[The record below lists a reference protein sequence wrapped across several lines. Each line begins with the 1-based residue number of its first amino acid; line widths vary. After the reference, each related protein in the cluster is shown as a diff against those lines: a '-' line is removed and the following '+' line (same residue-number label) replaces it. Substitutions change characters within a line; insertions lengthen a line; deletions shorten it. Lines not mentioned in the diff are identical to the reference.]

1 MNDSTKLLQLIDR
14 LDKVNILCLGDVML
28 DKFVYGDVSRISP
41 EAPVPVCRVI
51 DEASML
57 GGAGNVARNLAE
69 VGVSVDFV
77 SVVGN
82 DEAADQVL
90 SLVQGINQIR
100 PKLIREPGRQTTIKE
115 RYFGGS
121 QQLMRL
127 DREDCKDI
135 SNDTKENIFDYV
147 RKTIATADALI
158 LSDYGKGILTPES
171 LQELISIA
179 KNCNCPV
186 IVDPKGG
193 DYQRYR
199 GATVITPNLRELSES
214 SKRGIV
220 DNTTLVDAARFIAME
235 YGIENILVTRSAE
248 GMTLVSDKSIDH
260 LPAEAREIFD
270 VSGAGDTVVAILAAV
285 LAAGGGLLMASRLSN
300 IAAGIAVGKTGTAVV
315 SATELVES
323 LQSQDSLH
331 LSNSKILS
339 LEDAKKKVEIWRSQ
353 SDKIGFTN
361 GCFDLIHPGHLA
373 LLAESRFICD
383 RLIVGL
389 NSDSSVKQIKGE
401 SRPIQN
407 EESRASVLAS
417 LACVDMVVVFSEE
430 TPIELIKALRPDF
443 LSKGADYLLEN
454 VVGADLVQSYGG
466 QVFLV
471 DIEEGHSTTGTIER
485 LERKKN

>member
-135 SNDTKENIFDYV
+135 SNDTKENIIDYV

-158 LSDYGKGILTPES
+158 LSDYGKGVLTPES

-179 KNCNCPV
+179 KNYNCPV

-331 LSNSKILS
+331 LSNLKILS
-339 LEDAKKKVEIWRSQ
+339 LEDAKKKVEFWRSQ

-417 LACVDMVVVFSEE
+417 LASVDMVVVFSEE

-466 QVFLV
+466 QVLLV

-485 LERKKN
+485 LER

>member
-1 MNDSTKLLQLIDR
+1 MNDSTKLLQLIDQ
-14 LDKVNILCLGDVML
+14 LDKVKILCLGDVML

-51 DEASML
+51 DEVSML

-82 DEAADQVL
+82 DEAADQVQ

-100 PKLIREPGRQTTIKE
+100 MKLIREPGRQTTIKE

-127 DREDCKDI
+127 DREDCKEI

-147 RKTIATADALI
+147 RTTIATADALI
-158 LSDYGKGILTPES
+158 LSDYGKGVLTPDS

-179 KNCNCPV
+179 KTYNCPV
-186 IVDPKGG
+186 IVDPKGD
-193 DYQRYR
+193 DYRRYR

-214 SKRGIV
+214 SQRGVI
-220 DNTTLVDAARFIAME
+220 DNNNLVEAARFIAME

-248 GMTLVSDKSIDH
+248 GMTLISDKSIDH

-285 LAAGGGLLMASRLSN
+285 LAAGGSLLMASRLSN

-323 LQSQDSLH
+323 LQSQDTLN
-331 LSNSKILS
+331 LSKLKILS
-339 LEDAKKKVEIWRSQ
+339 LEDAKKKVEVWRSQ

-373 LLAESRFICD
+373 LLAESRLVCD

-389 NSDSSVKQIKGE
+389 NSDASVKQIKGE

-417 LACVDMVVVFSEE
+417 LASVDLVVVFSEE

-454 VVGADLVQSYGG
+454 VIGADLVQSYGG
-466 QVFLV
+466 QVLLV
-471 DIEEGHSTTGTIER
+471 DIEEGHSTTRTIER
-485 LERKKN
+485 LER

>member
-1 MNDSTKLLQLIDR
+1 MNDSTKLLPLIDR

-28 DKFVYGDVSRISP
+28 DKFVYGDVSRLSP

-90 SLVQGINQIR
+90 SLVHGINQIR
-100 PKLIREPGRQTTIKE
+100 PKLIREHGRQTTIKE

-135 SNDTKENIFDYV
+135 SNDTKEDIFDYV

-158 LSDYGKGILTPES
+158 LSDYGKGVLTPDN
-171 LQELISIA
+171 LNELISIA
-179 KNCNCPV
+179 KNYNCPV

-214 SKRGIV
+214 SKRGII
-220 DNTTLVDAARFIAME
+220 DNTNLVEAARFIAME

-248 GMTLVSDKSIDH
+248 GMTLISDKSIDH
-260 LPAEAREIFD
+260 LPAEARAIFD
-270 VSGAGDTVVAILAAV
+270 VSGAGDTVVAILAAA
-285 LAAGGGLLMASRLSN
+285 LAAGGDLLMASRLSN

-331 LSNSKILS
+331 LSKLKILS

-353 SDKIGFTN
+353 SNKIGFTN

-373 LLAESRFICD
+373 LLAESRLVCD

-389 NSDSSVKQIKGE
+389 NSDTSVKQIKGE

-417 LACVDMVVVFSEE
+417 LASVDLVVVFSEE

-443 LSKGADYLLEN
+443 LSKGADYSLEN
-454 VVGADLVQSYGG
+454 VIGADLVQSYGG
-466 QVFLV
+466 QVLLV
-471 DIEEGHSTTGTIER
+471 DIEEGHSTTRTIER
-485 LERKKN
+485 FER

>member
-158 LSDYGKGILTPES
+158 LSDYGKGVLTPES

-179 KNCNCPV
+179 KNYNCPV

-214 SKRGIV
+214 SKRGII

-466 QVFLV
+466 QVLLV

-485 LERKKN
+485 LER

>member
-158 LSDYGKGILTPES
+158 LSDYGKGVLTPES

-179 KNCNCPV
+179 KNYNCPV

-331 LSNSKILS
+331 LSNLKILS
-339 LEDAKKKVEIWRSQ
+339 LEDAKKKVEFWRSQ

-466 QVFLV
+466 QVLLV

-485 LERKKN
+485 LER

>member
-69 VGVSVDFV
+69 VGVSVEFV
-77 SVVGN
+77 SVIGN

-100 PKLIREPGRQTTIKE
+100 PKLIQEPGRQTTIKE

-158 LSDYGKGILTPES
+158 LSDYGKGVLTPES

-179 KNCNCPV
+179 KNYNCPV

-417 LACVDMVVVFSEE
+417 LASVDMVVVFSEE

>member
-69 VGVSVDFV
+69 VGVSVEFV
-77 SVVGN
+77 SVIGN

-100 PKLIREPGRQTTIKE
+100 PKLIQEPGRQTTIKE

-135 SNDTKENIFDYV
+135 SNDTKENIIDYV

-158 LSDYGKGILTPES
+158 LSDYGKGVLTPES

-179 KNCNCPV
+179 KNYNCPV

-214 SKRGIV
+214 SKRGII

-331 LSNSKILS
+331 LSNLKILS
-339 LEDAKKKVEIWRSQ
+339 LEDAKKKVEFWRSQ

-373 LLAESRFICD
+373 LLAESRLVCD

-389 NSDSSVKQIKGE
+389 NSDTSVKQIKGE

-466 QVFLV
+466 QVLLV
-471 DIEEGHSTTGTIER
+471 DIEEGHSTTRTIER
-485 LERKKN
+485 LER